1 MFNLKILPILTKS
14 SILKISFILKILS
27 IFKILSIQKI
37 PSFWNILTLNAATV
51 ESPCSAGY
59 FTAEARHDAFKYCVS
74 WKYLPSLIHRQFWNI
89 LQVISLQKRDT
100 SSLQKAKK
108 QEQNLSKMESQLFK
122 ANKRWENWVIRQY
135 FVSRIDHNA
144 VKMGWKSNHIFNAC
158 WKWRASSSR
167 PKFQNYFEG
176 ARSLNSKV
184 GEFEGTHRPEWEVS
198 LRWGASSAILF
209 NTHRNL
215 SKRHIIEKDNTKTK
229 RCEEFVFAGDPG
241 APQAIQ
247 RSHPA
252 DQAGSWSAIVIISN

>member
-1 MFNLKILPILTKS
+1 MLQLWKVLVLQA
-14 SILKISFILKILS
+14 ISLH
-27 IFKILSIQKI
+27 
-37 PSFWNILTLNAATV
+37 
-51 ESPCSAGY
+51 
-59 FTAEARHDAFKYCVS
+59 AEARHDAFKYCVS

-198 LRWGASSAILF
+198 LRWASSAILVIRRQRRRQKQR
-209 NTHRNL
+209 NMPKTHIDKN
-215 SKRHIIEKDNTKTK
+215 EKKVSSS
-229 RCEEFVFAGDPG
+229 CEEFLLAGDPG
-241 APQAIQ
+241 APQTI
-247 RSHPA
+247 
-252 DQAGSWSAIVIISN
+252 

>member
-1 MFNLKILPILTKS
+1 MLQLWKVLVLQA
-14 SILKISFILKILS
+14 ISLH
-27 IFKILSIQKI
+27 
-37 PSFWNILTLNAATV
+37 
-51 ESPCSAGY
+51 
-59 FTAEARHDAFKYCVS
+59 AEARHDAFKYCVS

-144 VKMGWKSNHIFNAC
+144 VKMGWKSKHIFNAC
-158 WKWRASSSR
+158 WNWKASSSR

-198 LRWGASSAILF
+198 LRWASSAILF

-215 SKRHIIEKDNTKTK
+215 SKTHINEKDNTKT
-229 RCEEFVFAGDPG
+229 RSCEKFVFAGDPG